1 MILPYEE
8 CHLQT
13 STGKFCKFSL
23 FFFEKKKKKTEKKW
37 YRRGM
42 QVPRYLATTVCY
54 GHNQEPAA
62 IIVYEPLVALR
73 RNFDE
78 DARRRQ
84 LAATLSNFS
93 NEELTQT

>member
-1 MILPYEE
+1 MSLENLYWQ
-8 CHLQT
+8 CFVT
-13 STGKFCKFSL
+13 SL
-23 FFFEKKKKKTEKKW
+23 FFFEKKKRKKPKKKN
-37 YRRGM
+37 GTDE
-42 QVPRYLATTVCY
+42 VCKYLATTVCY